1 MFVLGSRCH
10 FRNTNFVYLQVCPS
24 LLIKKDRGRPT
35 NPKARPK
42 AFGEV
47 NIASNVPGIE
57 LLHEDDDDECSDDA
71 SEIGSDFDDGNQT
84 DEDVGAT
91 EEDANSIDD
100 ISDDDI
106 DDDASEYESGNSAGE
121 DYQNDNTNG
130 LNFGTENE
138 DDEISEDEDAR
149 DNGGI
154 KDSKGKKRKFS
165 DFDDQLNSA
174 NKSLRAL
181 KKLAVAKMEHSPANI
196 DDGILSNEDF
206 QRINEREVCFFFSVL
221 NQAAF
226 GAYSD

>member
-1 MFVLGSRCH
+1 M
-10 FRNTNFVYLQVCPS
+10 
-24 LLIKKDRGRPT
+24 
-35 NPKARPK
+35 
-42 AFGEV
+42 

-57 LLHEDDDDECSDDA
+57 LLHEDDDDDECSDDA

-91 EEDANSIDD
+91 EEDANSVDD
-100 ISDDDI
+100 ISDDDN
-106 DDDASEYESGNSAGE
+106 DEDASEYASGNSAGE
-121 DYQNDNTNG
+121 DHQNDNTNG
-130 LNFGTENE
+130 LNFGTESEDDDLEE
-138 DDEISEDEDAR
+138 DDEVSEDEDTR

-181 KKLAVAKMEHSPANI
+181 KKLAGAKTEHSLANI

-206 QRINEREVCFFFSVL
+206 QRINEREVCCFFHTEPGFIWCL
-221 NQAAF
+221 F
-226 GAYSD
+226 